1 MHVAKDSMDSREFS
15 YILVGATFVALFV
28 RAIVPIW

>member
-1 MHVAKDSMDSREFS
+1 MHVEKNSMDSREFN

-28 RAIVPIW
+28 GAIVSIR